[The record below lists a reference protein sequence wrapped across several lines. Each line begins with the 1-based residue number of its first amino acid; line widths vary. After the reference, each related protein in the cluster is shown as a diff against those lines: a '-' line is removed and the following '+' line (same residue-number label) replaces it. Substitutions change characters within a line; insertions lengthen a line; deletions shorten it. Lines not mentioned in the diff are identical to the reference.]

1 MINILDSKQ
10 LDNQEMTIKQ
20 RLRLSRT
27 RKAFAVFVNDD
38 LHLVNDLDRLFFD
51 RLRAENIYNALI
63 YQLK

>member
-27 RKAFAVFVNDD
+27 RKAFAVFVGDK
-38 LHLVNDLDRLFFD
+38 LHLVDDLDRLFFD